1 MKEGRLDEK
10 ESPSGRSQFQ
20 FNKKAKNKKRGAFSG
35 GHLFSWG
42 KYMVNISL
50 EQCFLK
56 NTFTNHIKQDIMQSK
71 QRKTTYKTKKNHKNK

>member
-20 FNKKAKNKKRGAFSG
+20 FNKKAKKRGAFSG
-35 GHLFSWG
+35 GRLFSWG

-50 EQCFLK
+50 EQCFFKKHLYK
-56 NTFTNHIKQDIMQSK
+56 PH
-71 QRKTTYKTKKNHKNK
+71 KTRYNAVKTKKNNI

>member
-20 FNKKAKNKKRGAFSG
+20 FNKKAKKRGAFSG

-56 NTFTNHIKQDIMQSK
+56 KHLYKPH
-71 QRKTTYKTKKNHKNK
+71 KTRYNAVKTKKNNI

>member
-1 MKEGRLDEK
+1 MKKKVLPVAANF
-10 ESPSGRSQFQ
+10 SL
-20 FNKKAKNKKRGAFSG
+20 NKKAKNKKRGAFFW

-56 NTFTNHIKQDIMQSK
+56 NIFTNNIKQDIMQSK
-71 QRKTTYKTKKNHKNK
+71 QRKTTYKTKKNHINK

>member
-10 ESPSGRSQFQ
+10 ESPPGRSQFQ
-20 FNKKAKNKKRGAFSG
+20 FNKKAKKRGAFSG

-50 EQCFLK
+50 EQCFFKKHLYK
-56 NTFTNHIKQDIMQSK
+56 PH
-71 QRKTTYKTKKNHKNK
+71 KTRYNAVKTKKNNI